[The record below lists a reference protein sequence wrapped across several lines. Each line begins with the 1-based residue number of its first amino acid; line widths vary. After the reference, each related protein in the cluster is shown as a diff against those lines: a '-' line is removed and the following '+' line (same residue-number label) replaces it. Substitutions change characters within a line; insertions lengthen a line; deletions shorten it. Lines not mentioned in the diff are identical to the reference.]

1 MLRPKLEDLQIP
13 IGNCLLKR
21 SDSGAELILGNQK
34 SFSITLPESCILEAL
49 LKNEQ
54 QMSTKE
60 ELIIAAWGSPEIIG
74 PNSLPVAITNLRKVL
89 ELDNI
94 KIINIPRKGY
104 KINIPGLELEQSP
117 EHEKSLETS
126 KFNILSHSEE
136 WKSRSQP
143 HVYQWLYVG
152 VSSTALALVIV
163 SYFYFW
169 HAFDVVK
176 VNINDQSSQ
185 ICLTEKNK
193 LELLIANNKEEN

>member
-21 SDSGAELILGNQK
+21 SDLGAELILGNQK

-54 QMSTKE
+54 KMSTKE

-89 ELDNI
+89 EIDNV

-104 KINIPGLELEQSP
+104 KINIPDLEPSP
-117 EHEKSLETS
+117 EHEKLLETS
-126 KFNILSHSEE
+126 TFKYSE
-136 WKSRSQP
+136 KKTSRSQP
-143 HVYQWLYVG
+143 PVYQWLYLG
-152 VSSTALALVIV
+152 VSSTALALIILG
-163 SYFYFW
+163 YFYFW
-169 HAFDVVK
+169 HTFDVVK
-176 VNINDQSSQ
+176 VHINNQSSQ
-185 ICLTEKNK
+185 ICLTEKNE
-193 LELLIANNKEEN
+193 LGLLIANKKEEN

>member
-1 MLRPKLEDLQIP
+1 MLRPKLEDLQTP

-49 LKNEQ
+49 IKNER

-104 KINIPGLELEQSP
+104 KIHIPDFELST
-117 EHEKSLETS
+117 EHEKPLETLNSS
-126 KFNILSHSEE
+126 KLPHSAEK
-136 WKSRSQP
+136 KSYRKP
-143 HVYQWLYVG
+143 HFYQWLHTG
-152 VSSTALALVIV
+152 VSSTTLTLVIL

-169 HAFDVVK
+169 HTFDFVK
-176 VNINDQSSQ
+176 VNINNQSSQ
-185 ICLTEKNK
+185 ICLTEKNE
-193 LELLIANNKEEN
+193 LELLIANKKEGN

>member
-1 MLRPKLEDLQIP
+1 MLRPKLENLQIP

-49 LKNEQ
+49 IKNER

-104 KINIPGLELEQSP
+104 KIHLPEFELSIER
-117 EHEKSLETS
+117 EKPQELL
-126 KFNILSHSEE
+126 KFSTLQGRKEKE
-136 WKSRSQP
+136 SRGQP
-143 HVYQWLYVG
+143 HFYQWLYTG
-152 VSSTALALVIV
+152 VSSTALALVIL

-169 HAFDVVK
+169 HTFDFVK

-185 ICLTEKNK
+185 ICLTEKNE
-193 LELLIANNKEEN
+193 LELLIANNKE

>member
-1 MLRPKLEDLQIP
+1 MKLKLDALQTTL
-13 IGNCLLKR
+13 GNYLVKQKNL
-21 SDSGAELILGNQK
+21 GAHFILGNQK

-104 KINIPGLELEQSP
+104 KINIPDLELSP
-117 EHEKSLETS
+117 EHEKSLETL
-126 KFNILSHSEE
+126 KFNRLSHSEE
-136 WKSRSQP
+136 RKSRSQP

-152 VSSTALALVIV
+152 VSSTALALVIL

-169 HAFDVVK
+169 HTFDFVK
-176 VNINDQSSQ
+176 VHINNQSAQ
-185 ICLTEKNK
+185 ICLTEKNE

>member
-21 SDSGAELILGNQK
+21 SDSGAELILDNQK

-74 PNSLPVAITNLRKVL
+74 SNSLPVAITNLRKVL

-104 KINIPGLELEQSP
+104 KINIPDLELSP
-117 EHEKSLETS
+117 EHEKSLKTA
-126 KFNILSHSEE
+126 KFNMLSHSEE
-136 WKSRSQP
+136 RKSRSQP

-152 VSSTALALVIV
+152 VSSTALALVIL

-169 HAFDVVK
+169 HTFDFVK
-176 VNINDQSSQ
+176 VNINNQSSQ
-185 ICLTEKNK
+185 ICLTEKNE

>member
-1 MLRPKLEDLQIP
+1 MLRPKLEDLQTP

-49 LKNEQ
+49 IKNDR

-104 KINIPGLELEQSP
+104 KVHVPDFELTP
-117 EHEKSLETS
+117 EHEKPLETLN
-126 KFNILSHSEE
+126 FGTFPHSEE
-136 WKSRSQP
+136 KKSRSQP
-143 HVYQWLYVG
+143 HFYQWLYTG
-152 VSSTALALVIV
+152 VSSTALALVIL

-169 HAFDVVK
+169 HTFDFVK
-176 VNINDQSSQ
+176 VNINNQSEQ
-185 ICLTEKNK
+185 ICLTEKNE